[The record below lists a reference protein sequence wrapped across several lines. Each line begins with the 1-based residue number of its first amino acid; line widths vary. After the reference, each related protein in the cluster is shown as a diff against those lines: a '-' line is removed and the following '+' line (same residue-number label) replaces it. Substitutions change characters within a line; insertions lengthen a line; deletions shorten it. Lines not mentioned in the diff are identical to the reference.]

1 MGCCLVKNIS
11 YKFNIINSNIICTS
25 YANDY
30 IRNDIKI
37 FEGIKKEKDIEDLI
51 SLVNIIVNN
60 ILISNC
66 RKQKI
71 LIKELKIIFRRLFET
86 FLSKNEISTNLE
98 VIELFIKNGNN
109 DSLLNLIGI
118 FKLIYS
124 KKEEIKE
131 EKLRNFICN
140 IKFVFET
147 NEILKEDNI
156 NKFENE
162 LNKIFF
168 EENDLNKYLNLES
181 DNILTSDEKIEERQK
196 LKFIDEEKILN
207 KHLNNEENI
216 KEKPKEKLIV
226 GDKDI
231 SEYLNIENE
240 SNIIF
245 EQNIEDHSKE
255 KFYEDLEKI
264 SCSSSKSFSSYSKNS
279 QNKIIKLEEKIKELE
294 KEKRKEKFAEK
305 DY

>member
-1 MGCCLVKNIS
+1 
-11 YKFNIINSNIICTS
+11 
-25 YANDY
+25 
-30 IRNDIKI
+30 
-37 FEGIKKEKDIEDLI
+37 
-51 SLVNIIVNN
+51 VNN

-168 EENDLNKYLNLES
+168 EENDLNKYLNLEN

-216 KEKPKEKLIV
+216 KEKPKEKLID